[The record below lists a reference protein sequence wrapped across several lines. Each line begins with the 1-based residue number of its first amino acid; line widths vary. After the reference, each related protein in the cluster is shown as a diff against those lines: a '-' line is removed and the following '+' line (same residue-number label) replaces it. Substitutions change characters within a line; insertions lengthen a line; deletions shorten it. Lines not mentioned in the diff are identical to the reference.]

1 MIKMQIKSIQ
11 IKCKDTPQFSL
22 QQICSIL
29 TQPPNPHSS
38 LYGLNRVLLEYI
50 YFITRQFDKL

>member
-11 IKCKDTPQFSL
+11 IKCKDTPPQFSL

-29 TQPPNPHSS
+29 TQPPF
-38 LYGLNRVLLEYI
+38 E
-50 YFITRQFDKL
+50 FIWTEQSTSTTGVYTL